1 MPTLRPWVS
10 SPEES
15 EVKVRTGDP
24 SPSFWAGRKVTVT
37 GGTGFLGTAVC
48 RQLTALDAEVRALG
62 SADFDLTRPEEA
74 ATAVQGASIVIH
86 LAANVGGIGYNQ
98 QNPGPLIRDNSLMG
112 LNVFEGCRTG
122 SVDRLVA
129 VCSVC
134 AYPGE
139 ASVPFRESE
148 LFDGHPE
155 GTNAPYG
162 IAKRM
167 LVTLSDSYRRQWGLD
182 SVVPIVANLYGPGDD
197 FDLENS
203 HVIPAMIRRFVE
215 AADSG
220 DEEVILWGSGKP
232 SREFLHVEDAA
243 RALILGAERKGLVD
257 PFNVGTGVETRI
269 SELAQLIAGL
279 AGFEGEIVWDPKR
292 PDGQMTRFLDVERA
306 REMLGFEAR
315 VGLNEGVAG
324 TIEWYRANTSLPD
337 PGRTS

>member
-1 MPTLRPWVS
+1 MVS
-10 SPEES
+10 
-15 EVKVRTGDP
+15 RTGDP
-24 SPSFWAGRKVTVT
+24 SPSFWAGRDVVVT

-48 RQLTALDAEVRALG
+48 GQLAALGAEFRALG
-62 SADFDLTRPEEA
+62 SADFDLTVPEESVA
-74 ATAVQGASIVIH
+74 AIRGASIVIH

-98 QNPGPLIRDNSLMG
+98 QNPGPLIRDNALMG
-112 LNVFEGCRTG
+112 LNIFEACRTEP
-122 SVDRLVA
+122 VDRLVA

-139 ASVPFRESE
+139 VQAPFRESR

-167 LVTLSDSYRRQWGLD
+167 LVTLSDSYRHQWGFD

-203 HVIPAMIRRFVE
+203 HVIPAMVRRFVE
-215 AADSG
+215 ASDREDA
-220 DEEVILWGSGKP
+220 EVVLWGSGKP
-232 SREFLHVEDAA
+232 SREFLHVDDAA
-243 RALILGAERKGLVD
+243 RALILAAERED
-257 PFNVGTGVETRI
+257 MAEPFNVGTGVETRI

-279 AGFEGEIVWDPKR
+279 TGFEGEITWDPKR

-306 REMLGFEAR
+306 RELIGFEAR
-315 VGLNEGVAG
+315 VGLREGIAG
-324 TIEWYRANTSLPD
+324 TVDWFRANASLPD
-337 PGRTS
+337 TGRTS

>member
-1 MPTLRPWVS
+1 M
-10 SPEES
+10 
-15 EVKVRTGDP
+15 KVRTGDP

-48 RQLTALDAEVRALG
+48 RQLTALGAEVRALG
-62 SADFDLTRPEEA
+62 SADFDLTRPEESTA
-74 ATAVQGASIVIH
+74 AIRGASIVIH

-98 QNPGPLIRDNSLMG
+98 QNPGPLVRDNALMA
-112 LNVFEGCRTG
+112 LNVFESCRTG

-139 ASVPFRESE
+139 APAPFRESG

-167 LVTLSDSYRRQWGLD
+167 LVTLSDSYRRQWGFD
-182 SVVPIVANLYGPGDD
+182 SVVPIVANPYGPGDD

-203 HVIPAMIRRFVE
+203 HVIPAMVRRFVE
-215 AADSG
+215 AFERG
-220 DEEVILWGSGKP
+220 DREVVLWGSGKP
-232 SREFLHVEDAA
+232 SREFLHVDDAA
-243 RALILGAERKGLVD
+243 RALILGAEREDLAD

-269 SELAQLIAGL
+269 SDLAQLIAGL
-279 AGFEGEIVWDPKR
+279 AGFQGEITWDPKR

-306 REMLGFEAR
+306 REMIGFEAR
-315 VGLNEGVAG
+315 VGLREGVAG
-324 TIEWYRANTSLPD
+324 TIDWFRANASPPD
-337 PGRTS
+337 PRRSS